1 MTTTLLARSLD
12 TIDLFAQ
19 VPPADLGR
27 LADRCKWQHYDHGQ
41 QILGH
46 MDRSEGV
53 YFIIQGKARAVIYS
67 VSGKSVTFRDIA
79 AGDMFGE
86 LSAIDGQE
94 RSACVE
100 ALEPCTVACLPSDLF
115 WEVLQIYPSVSEA
128 LLRRLTAQVRHLTER
143 VFEFS
148 TLAVKNR
155 IHAELLRLA
164 RKSMKGARESFGENF
179 GGNFGENDRACLAP
193 APTHA
198 EIASRIST
206 HREAV
211 TRELNHLAHSGM
223 IERRDGNLL
232 ILNISELSKLV
243 QDVTGH

>member
-1 MTTTLLARSLD
+1 MTTNLLARSLD
-12 TIDLFAQ
+12 GITLLDQI
-19 VPPADLGR
+19 PPADLNR
-27 LADRCKWQHYDHGQ
+27 LSERCKWQHYEQGM

-46 MDRSEGV
+46 MDRSEGICFV
-53 YFIIQGKARAVIYS
+53 VQGKARVVIYS

-94 RSACVE
+94 RSASVE
-100 ALEPCTVACLPSDLF
+100 ALEPCTIATLSPELF
-115 WEVLQIYPSVSEA
+115 REVLQIYPAVSAA
-128 LLRRLTAQVRHLTER
+128 LLQRLTAQVRHLTER

-164 RKSMKGARESFGENF
+164 RKTPHDNGQAWIS
-179 GGNFGENDRACLAP
+179 P

-211 TRELNHLAHSGM
+211 TRELNHLAHSGL
-223 IERRDGNLL
+223 IERKDGKLL
-232 ILNISELSKLV
+232 ILNVSQLSKLV
-243 QDVTGH
+243 QEVTGH